1 METQMIFISTPHC
14 TLKHHKKSKKQQRRS
29 PWKPK
34 DGCKFLYSI
43 GYKKTREKGQG
54 SAAEMASLKR
64 VKEESARDLGM
75 LLMIYENQT
84 KTT

>member
-1 METQMIFISTPHC
+1 
-14 TLKHHKKSKKQQRRS
+14 
-29 PWKPK
+29 
-34 DGCKFLYSI
+34 
-43 GYKKTREKGQG
+43 
-54 SAAEMASLKR
+54 MASLKR